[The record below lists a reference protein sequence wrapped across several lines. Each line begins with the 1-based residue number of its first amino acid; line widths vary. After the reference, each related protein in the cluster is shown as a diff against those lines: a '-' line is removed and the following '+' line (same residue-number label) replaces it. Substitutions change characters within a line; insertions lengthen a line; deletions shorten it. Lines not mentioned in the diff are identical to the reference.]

1 MFDSLSSRLQDI
13 FKKLKGVGR
22 LSEAQIEKALKE
34 IRLALLEADVNY
46 KVVKKFIGDVSE
58 KAKGKEVLES
68 LTPAQQVIKIV
79 NNELIAALG
88 GARVALRGFSNLDK
102 TRLNPIMIVG
112 LNGSGKTTS
121 CAKLASYYKKQGYA
135 PLVIAADMQRP
146 AAVLQLKQ
154 LGERIGV
161 EVFSAEGKKPEE
173 VVADGLAYAYK
184 KGSNLTLIDTAGRL
198 HVDSEL
204 MDELVRIRAL
214 ASPAEIFLVLDAMTG
229 QESVNI
235 ASTFKEYLDI
245 SGVVFSK
252 YDGDSR
258 GGATLSIKY
267 ITGLDIL
274 FVGTGEKPENLEY
287 FYPDRVASR
296 ILGMGDVLSLI
307 EKAQE
312 AFDSKKAME
321 LERKLQKEDFT
332 FEDFLEQ
339 IKSIKNMGSLEQ
351 VMEMIPG
358 IGSLRKKGL
367 DLAGSE
373 NEFKKVE
380 AIINSMTRKERLA
393 PSLINGSRKIRIAKG
408 SGTTVNDVNKL
419 LNQFKQAKGMMRKM
433 SKFSKMFSLG
443 KDSFSPFIQ

>member
-1 MFDSLSSRLQDI
+1 MFDSLSSRLQDV

-46 KVVKKFIGDVSE
+46 KVVKRFIGDVSE

-79 NNELIAALG
+79 HDELVSALG
-88 GARVALRGFSNLDK
+88 GGRVAARGSSTLDK
-102 TRLNPIMIVG
+102 TKLNPVMIVG

-121 CAKLASYYKKQGYA
+121 CAKLAAYYKKQGYS

-154 LGERIGV
+154 LGEKIGV
-161 EVFSAEGKKPEE
+161 EVFSVEGKTPCE
-173 VVADGLAYAYK
+173 VVTEGLAYAYK

-198 HVDSEL
+198 HVDKEL
-204 MDELVRIRAL
+204 MEELVKIKDIS
-214 ASPAEIFLVLDAMTG
+214 SPAEIFLVLDAMTG

-274 FVGTGEKPENLEY
+274 FVGTGEKPENIEY

-307 EKAQE
+307 EKAQD
-312 AFDSKKAME
+312 AFDAKKAME
-321 LERKLQKEDFT
+321 LEKKLLKEEFT

-358 IGSLRKKGL
+358 IGSLKKKGL

-408 SGTTVNDVNKL
+408 SGTTVNDVNRL
-419 LNQFKQAKGMMRKM
+419 LNQFKQAKGMMKKM
-433 SKFSKMFSLG
+433 SKFSKMFGSGKSSL
-443 KDSFSPFIQ
+443 SPFLQ